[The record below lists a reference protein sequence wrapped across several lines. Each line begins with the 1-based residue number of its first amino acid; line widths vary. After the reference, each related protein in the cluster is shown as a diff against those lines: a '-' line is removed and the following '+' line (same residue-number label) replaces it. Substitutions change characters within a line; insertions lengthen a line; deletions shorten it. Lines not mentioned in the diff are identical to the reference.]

1 MGRMKHSKRT
11 RGTGKKRT
19 LQVMC
24 AAAAACVCLAGY
36 LYLEDTFLTTT
47 TYTPA
52 CDNLPRSFVGYTI
65 AQISDYHN
73 AHSALLNRRL
83 RDAVQ
88 AAEPDVIVLTGDLID
103 RRRTDVQTALR
114 LAADLCKTAPVYF
127 VCGNHDSLSDERET
141 LLQSLTDLGVH
152 VLENETRTLTRNAES
167 ICLIGIDDPAKTEE
181 WAKNEEIVRRELT
194 PLVPDNEEFTLLLS
208 HRPEMLEVYADLGID
223 VALTGHAHDGQIRL
237 PVVGGI
243 LAPGQGLFPPYDN
256 GVYTEGKTQMVVSR
270 GVGNSAF
277 PFRVQ
282 NRPELVVVKLTKS

>member
-1 MGRMKHSKRT
+1 MR
-11 RGTGKKRT
+11 
-19 LQVMC
+19 QVMC
-24 AAAAACVCLAGY
+24 AAVAVCICLAGY
-36 LYLEDTFLTTT
+36 LYFEDTFLSTT
-47 TYTPA
+47 TYTVSS
-52 CDNLPRSFVGYTI
+52 DRLPQSFDRYTI

-73 AHSALLNRRL
+73 AHSVLLNRRL

-103 RRRTDVQTALR
+103 RRRTDVETSLR
-114 LAADLCKTAPVYF
+114 LVRDLSDTAPVYF

-141 LLQSLTDLGVH
+141 LLHGLRDLGVH
-152 VLENETRTLTRNAES
+152 VLENETRTLTRNEES
-167 ICLIGIDDPAKTEE
+167 ICLVGIDDPAKSEE
-181 WAKNEEIVRRELT
+181 WAENDEIVRRELT
-194 PLVPDNEEFTLLLS
+194 PLVPDNGAFTLLLS
-208 HRPEMLEVYADLGID
+208 HRPEMLEVYAELGID
-223 VALTGHAHDGQIRL
+223 IALTGHAHGGQIRL

-282 NRPELVVVKLTKS
+282 NRPEVVVVKLTKK

>member
-11 RGTGKKRT
+11 RSTGKKRT

-24 AAAAACVCLAGY
+24 AAAVCICMAGY
-36 LYLEDTFLTTT
+36 LYFEDTFLRTT
-47 TYTPA
+47 TYTA
-52 CDNLPRSFVGYTI
+52 VCENLPRSFDGYTI
-65 AQISDYHN
+65 AQVSDYHN
-73 AHSALLNRRL
+73 AHSVLLNRRL

-152 VLENETRTLTRNAES
+152 VLENETRTLTRNGER
-167 ICLIGIDDPAKTEE
+167 ICLIGIDDPAKSEE
-181 WAKNEEIVRRELT
+181 WAENEEIVRRELT

-208 HRPEMLEVYADLGID
+208 HRPEMLEVYAELGID
-223 VALTGHAHDGQIRL
+223 VALTGHAHGGQIRL

-282 NRPELVVVKLTKS
+282 NRPELVVVKLTKK